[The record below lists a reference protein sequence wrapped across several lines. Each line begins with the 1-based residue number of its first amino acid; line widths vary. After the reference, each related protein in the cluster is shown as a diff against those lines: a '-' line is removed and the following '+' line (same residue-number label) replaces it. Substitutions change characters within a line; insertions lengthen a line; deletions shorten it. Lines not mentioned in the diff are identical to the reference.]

1 MPDNSNTCCC
11 LMLLGKC
18 SFDDSIPVSHMHGQA
33 HTIGDT
39 KDKGVVCPRRPVRL
53 QWNESEAMAGE
64 EASEGG
70 VAGSGR
76 TVRAS
81 KNFVLHSGIGQHGET
96 LSR

>member
-39 KDKGVVCPRRPVRL
+39 KDKGVVWPLV
-53 QWNESEAMAGE
+53 Q
-64 EASEGG
+64 
-70 VAGSGR
+70 
-76 TVRAS
+76 
-81 KNFVLHSGIGQHGET
+81 K
-96 LSR
+96 